1 MMKSTKGYLTKGKR
15 KMKNNC
21 NADIRAMIAAKG
33 LCFYEVAAALNV
45 KPNTVSQY
53 LRKDLSDY
61 QKNRIKTAIAKA
73 EKAKE
78 LNNGQKE
85 KDL

>member
-1 MMKSTKGYLTKGKR
+1 MMKSTKGYLKKGKR

-33 LCFYEVAAALNV
+33 LCFYEVAAALKV

-53 LRKDLSDY
+53 LRKELSDY
-61 QKNRIKTAIAKA
+61 QKDRIKAAIIKA
-73 EKAKE
+73 EKATE
-78 LNNGQKE
+78 LNNGKKE
-85 KDL
+85 ENL